1 MSLDISNKF
10 KFNFSKSIKIIN
22 LILSYPFLYLYCLF
36 FFFNDFFLLI
46 HTFTTLIICGLIVIF
61 LKNIIKKS
69 RPKSNI
75 NNRLLGNH
83 FSFPSGHL
91 SSNIS
96 LFFILHLFHSNF
108 SFFFL
113 FTSITI
119 IIYKLLDNDHDFI
132 DLVAGILT
140 GFLSSIFSFL
150 LLFSLYYKIIYRLSM
165 ILNCKFNFLTKL
177 FCSLFSLY

>member
-1 MSLDISNKF
+1 MSFEISNKF
-10 KFNFSKSIKIIN
+10 KFNFNKFIRIIN
-22 LILSYPFLYLYCLF
+22 LILSYPFLYFYCLL
-36 FFFNDFFLLI
+36 FFFNDSFLLVYA
-46 HTFTTLIICGLIVIF
+46 FVTLIICGLIVII

-69 RPKSNI
+69 RPKSNM
-75 NNRLLGNH
+75 NNRILGNH

-96 LFFILHLFHSNF
+96 LFFILHIFHSNF

-119 IIYKLLDNDHDFI
+119 IIYKLLDNDHDFV
-132 DLVAGILT
+132 DLVAGIFT

-150 LLFSLYYKIIYRLSM
+150 LLFSFYYKIISRSFI